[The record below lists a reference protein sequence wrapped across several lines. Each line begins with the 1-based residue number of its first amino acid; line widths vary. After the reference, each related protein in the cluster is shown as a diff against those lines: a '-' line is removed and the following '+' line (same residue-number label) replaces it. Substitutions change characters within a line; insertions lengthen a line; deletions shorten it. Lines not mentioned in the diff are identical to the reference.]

1 MDHILLEDPELA
13 RAFLLESD
21 RQMSKLELIAS
32 ENFVSSAVREA
43 QGSVFTHKYAEG
55 YPGKRYYGGC
65 EHVDVVE
72 EIARNADWLCAEAY
86 CLYEE
91 REIETPYRYHHS
103 TVKDEAE
110 LAEKLQVKHL
120 ILWHTIDRG
129 YPNRKK
135 LYTKEAS
142 AYYSGDVIVPDD
154 GEIIDL
160 K

>member
-1 MDHILLEDPELA
+1 M
-13 RAFLLESD
+13 
-21 RQMSKLELIAS
+21 
-32 ENFVSSAVREA
+32 
-43 QGSVFTHKYAEG
+43 
-55 YPGKRYYGGC
+55 
-65 EHVDVVE
+65 VE

-160 K
+160 E